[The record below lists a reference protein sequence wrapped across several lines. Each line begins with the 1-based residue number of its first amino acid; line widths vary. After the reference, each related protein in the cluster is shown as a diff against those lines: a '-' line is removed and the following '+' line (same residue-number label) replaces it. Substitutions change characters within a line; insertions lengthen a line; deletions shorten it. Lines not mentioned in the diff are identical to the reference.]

1 MNESRGR
8 SSKKQKRPE
17 NTRQREPEEQEIV
30 IRDVVREF
38 LDTLQPKVRRSA
50 VEKIESLKDPLNRRG
65 SKKIRGRPAND
76 PMFRIEKRPYRIFYK
91 RFSGRIH
98 VVDMDHRQGAYDRQ

>member
-1 MNESRGR
+1 MSEARGG
-8 SSKKQKRPE
+8 SGKAQNPPE
-17 NTRQREPEEQEIV
+17 NTGQSEPEEQEIS

-65 SKKIRGRPAND
+65 AKKIRGRPAND

-91 RFSGRIH
+91 RFSGRID
-98 VVDMDHRQGAYDRQ
+98 VVDMEHRQGAYDRK

>member
-1 MNESRGR
+1 MNEERGGSREA
-8 SSKKQKRPE
+8 QNPPE
-17 NTRQREPEEQEIV
+17 NTGQREPIEQEIV

-65 SKKIRGRPAND
+65 SKKIQGRPSND

-91 RFSGRIH
+91 RFSGQIY
-98 VVDMDHRQGAYDRQ
+98 VVDMGHRQGAYDKK

>member
-1 MNESRGR
+1 MNESRGGSR
-8 SSKKQKRPE
+8 KAQNSPE
-17 NTRQREPEEQEIV
+17 NAGQHEPVEQEIL

-38 LDTLQPKVRRSA
+38 LDTLQP

-65 SKKIRGRPAND
+65 SKKIKGRPAND

-91 RFSGRIH
+91 RYSGQIY
-98 VVDMDHRQGAYDRQ
+98 VVDMVHRQGAYDRE

>member
-1 MNESRGR
+1 MNEARGGAR
-8 SSKKQKRPE
+8 ESQNPLE
-17 NTRQREPEEQEIV
+17 NTGQCEPDEQEIV

-38 LDTLQPKVRRSA
+38 LDTLPPKVRRSA
-50 VEKIESLKDPLNRRG
+50 VEKIESLKDPLNTRG

-91 RFSGRIH
+91 RFSGQIY
-98 VVDMDHRQGAYDRQ
+98 VVDMDHRQGAYDRK